1 MNYLSFSFKSNVF
14 TLDYL
19 RDILLSKKIKKP
31 RTPPTPSF
39 VHEFPLKTNK
49 YQNRKVSIKFKALRE
64 LFNMV
69 LGELLKRDRKMR
81 KDPRFAEAI
90 KLNKQDPLKKKGKPL
105 FKLLRK
111 EYFLEKGNL
120 QSFAT
125 QAKNSSYMADHL
137 DGDTVQVISDRAYDA
152 YLQYRLGKRG
162 KPRFKSRKKG
172 LRSISGK
179 KNNCV
184 MFKDGKVKWKD
195 LLIDVI
201 YDKKDKHGVETH
213 ALSKKVKYCRIIGK
227 LIKGEI
233 RYYLQLT
240 VEGIPLIKHE
250 YPSLT
255 IGIDMGPS
263 TSAVVGDST
272 ATLQPFCA
280 ELEDIQKEI
289 AKLQRKNSRSNRMN
303 NPQNFEPNSYK
314 KGKKKLGKVI
324 KGKKVWINSKT
335 YKNTLTEIQ
344 ELYRIQA
351 DKRKTLHNVLAN
363 ETLSLG
369 KFVKIENN
377 NYKAWQKGWFG
388 KTIGFRAPSTF
399 VSILKR
405 KAESAGG
412 KVEPIDTWTSKLS
425 QYCHVC
431 NGYHKK
437 ALSERTHTCG
447 EITVQRDLYSAL
459 LIKHYDLEAK
469 KVNTTQIHENWES
482 LDTILKDAVLT
493 CRDKFRL
500 VGKLPTSLGIQEPEK
515 RNSHKESVVVSSQWL
530 ASNKCESMENKPE
543 ETANK
548 NRTP

>member
-1 MNYLSFSFKSNVF
+1 MYNYSSIGIITLQKNISIF
-14 TLDYL
+14 T
-19 RDILLSKKIKKP
+19 
-31 RTPPTPSF
+31 
-39 VHEFPLKTNK
+39 HEFLLKTNK
-49 YQNRKVSIKFKALRE
+49 YQKRKLFIKFIALRE
-64 LFNMV
+64 LYNMV
-69 LGELLKRDRKMR
+69 LGEILKRNRKMIKDPKYAIASSLYRNEKTKKEGSVLFNELNTKYFLLKS
-81 KDPRFAEAI
+81 
-90 KLNKQDPLKKKGKPL
+90 
-105 FKLLRK
+105 
-111 EYFLEKGNL
+111 NL

-137 DGDTVQVISDRAYDA
+137 DGDTVQVISDRAYNA
-152 YLQYRLGKRG
+152 YMNYKFGKKG
-162 KPRFKSRKKG
+162 KPRFKPRNKG

-195 LLIDVI
+195 LLFDVI
-201 YDKKDKHGVETH
+201 YDKKDKHGVEAH

-233 RYYLQLT
+233 RYYLQLV
-240 VEGIPLIKHE
+240 VEGLPLIKQE
-250 YPSLT
+250 YPSLN
-255 IGIDMGPS
+255 IGVDMGPS
-263 TSAVVGDST
+263 TAAVVGDST

-289 AKLQRKNSRSNRMN
+289 AKLQRKSSRSNRMN
-303 NPQNFEPNSYK
+303 NPQNFEPNFYK
-314 KGKKKLGKVI
+314 EGKKKLGKVI
-324 KGKKVWINSKT
+324 KGKRVWINSKT

-412 KVEPIDTWTSKLS
+412 KVDPIDTWTSKLS

-482 LDTILKDAVLT
+482 FDTILKDAVLT

-500 VGKLPTSLGIQEPEK
+500 VGKLPTSLGIQELEK
-515 RNSHKESVVVSSQWL
+515 RNSHKKSVVVSSQCL
-530 ASNKCESMENKPE
+530 ASNKCESMKKKPE

-548 NRTP
+548 NRIS